1 MKIQNL
7 LIAVA
12 VIAVGVW
19 AYNKYGK
26 KEESKMSNCCGA

>member
-7 LIAVA
+7 IIAVA
-12 VIAVGVW
+12 VIGLGVW

-26 KEESKMSNCCGA
+26 KEESKTSNCCGA